1 MVNNTHNYLIARA
14 PISTMGFSGV
24 VTTASISLNGPGGQ
38 SGNGFPLPRR
48 GYLTGLQ
55 VWDGTTLR
63 SDTAEIAFSAGDKI
77 SVYCQNN
84 GSDFIVKIRVNASST
99 ILQVSGVSFNTTLFA
114 TVEFMLIRE

>member
-1 MVNNTHNYLIARA
+1 MVNNTHTYLIARA
-14 PISTMGFSGV
+14 PISTTGFSGA
-24 VTTASISLNGPGGQ
+24 VTTASVSLNGPGGQ

-63 SDTAEIAFSAGDKI
+63 SDTAQIAFDAGDKI
-77 SVYCQNN
+77 SVYCQND
-84 GSDFIVKIRVNASST
+84 GSSFTVKVRVNASST
-99 ILQVSGVSFNTTLFA
+99 TLQVSGVPLNSTLFA